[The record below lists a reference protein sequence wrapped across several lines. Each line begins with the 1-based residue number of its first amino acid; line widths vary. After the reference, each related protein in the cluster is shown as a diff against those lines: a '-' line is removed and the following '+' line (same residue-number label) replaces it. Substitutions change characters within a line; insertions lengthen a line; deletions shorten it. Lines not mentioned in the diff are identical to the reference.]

1 MTGGKA
7 FARKVPSGRAELW
20 KAGRP
25 RLARLDVELTERCNN
40 GCIHCAINLP
50 AGDGNARRRELGAG
64 EIKAVLEEAASL
76 GCLSVRFTGGEPL
89 LREDFETIYLD
100 ARRLGLRVRIFT
112 NASLVTPR
120 LATILE
126 KTPPLERM
134 EISVYGM
141 TAATE
146 AAVTRNPGSH
156 EASRRGI
163 ELLAGHGVPFVIKG
177 AVLPPT
183 RREMDRFETWAR
195 VTAGLSEPPAYAAL
209 FDLRSRRDDEAKNGR
224 IRKLRLTPAEYVRLA
239 ARRGESQRAELRAF
253 VARFSGVPGDRL
265 FTCLADS
272 GSIDAYGGFQACLAL
287 RHPRTVYD
295 LKTGSLAA
303 AVSEFLPEVREM
315 RSAEPAYLGRCGRC
329 FLKSLCLQCPAKSWA
344 EHGTLDD
351 PVEYFCGIT
360 HAQAVSIGVLRAGET
375 AWMVADWP
383 ARVGRLA
390 ASAKISR
397 DGQSAAPAAC
407 EGE

>member
-1 MTGGKA
+1 MTRGKG

-40 GCIHCAINLP
+40 DCIHCAINRP
-50 AGDGNARRRELGAG
+50 AGDRNARRRELAAS
-64 EIKAVLEEAASL
+64 EIRAVLEEAASL

-120 LATILE
+120 LAALLE

-183 RREMDRFETWAR
+183 RHEMDRFEAWAR
-195 VTAGLSEPPAYAAL
+195 GAAGLDEPPAFSAL

-224 IRKLRLTPAEYVRLA
+224 IRKLRLTPAEYLRLA
-239 ARRGESQRAELRAF
+239 ARRGEGQSAELQGLRRA
-253 VARFSGVPGDRL
+253 VLRRPRRPPLHLSRRLGLYRRLRRFSGLPG
-265 FTCLADS
+265 
-272 GSIDAYGGFQACLAL
+272 
-287 RHPRTVYD
+287 P
-295 LKTGSLAA
+295 
-303 AVSEFLPEVREM
+303 
-315 RSAEPAYLGRCGRC
+315 
-329 FLKSLCLQCPAKSWA
+329 
-344 EHGTLDD
+344 
-351 PVEYFCGIT
+351 
-360 HAQAVSIGVLRAGET
+360 
-375 AWMVADWP
+375 
-383 ARVGRLA
+383 A
-390 ASAKISR
+390 ASPH
-397 DGQSAAPAAC
+397 GL
-407 EGE
+407 